1 MIFINF
7 KPDDFPVTKLK
18 FTIRTLIQLQ
28 LTINLLI
35 DFKRKKFALLLAND
49 SLLEK
54 MNLFPS
60 PL

>member
-35 DFKRKKFALLLAND
+35 DFNRNKFFTLLCKSNIRL
-49 SLLEK
+49 
-54 MNLFPS
+54 
-60 PL
+60 